1 MEQTR
6 MDPSESVMYTGD
18 TTDASGAFIKNNLI
32 VNYLPQSMTE
42 NGLRLLFQP
51 FGEIVQCKIVCD
63 RYTRQSLGYGFVR
76 YDTAESAQEAI
87 NNLNGITEYP
97 GVLLEN
103 KRIKVSHAR
112 PASKEITRSNLYIS
126 GIPLTWTSEQLAT
139 LLAEFGEVIE
149 SRVLFDP
156 VSKKPRGVGF
166 CRLGTHSSAQAAI
179 NALSGNVLSGGL
191 MPLLVKF
198 VDPPHPRRMQGFGS
212 SPPMN
217 PYGFAAVPHQGRF
230 QYQSIAFNRPI
241 NMFQQ
246 SGYVAPFHPAI
257 QPLRNERKYPGV
269 CLFIYHLPQECTEQH
284 IQQLFSSYGTVL
296 SAKVM
301 KDLNTGRN
309 KGFGFVNMLNDQQA
323 QLAIQGLNGYQMGNK
338 FLKVSPKT

>member
-1 MEQTR
+1 
-6 MDPSESVMYTGD
+6 MYND
-18 TTDASGAFIKNNLI
+18 DSGPFAKNNLI

-42 NGLRLLFQP
+42 DGLRLLFAP
-51 FGEIVQCKIVCD
+51 FGDIVQCKIVCD
-63 RYTRQSLGYGFVR
+63 RYSRQSLGYGFIR
-76 YDTAESAQEAI
+76 FETEASAQEAI
-87 NNLNGITEYP
+87 NNLNGISEYP
-97 GVLLEN
+97 GVQLEN

-126 GIPLTWTSEQLAT
+126 GIPLTWTSEQLAA
-139 LLAEFGEVIE
+139 LLSEFGDVIE

-179 NALSGNVLSGGL
+179 NSLSGKVLAGGL

-198 VDPPHPRRMQGFGS
+198 VDPPLPRGRMPQGFGAG

-217 PYGFAAVPHQGRF
+217 PYGFAAVPQGRF
-230 QYQSIAFNRPI
+230 QYQNIAFNRPI

-246 SGYVAPFHPAI
+246 QSGYVAPFQM
-257 QPLRNERKYPGV
+257 QPQRNERKYPGS

-309 KGFGFVNMLNDQQA
+309 KGFGFVNMLSDQQA
-323 QLAIQGLNGYQMGNK
+323 QLAMQGLNGYQMGNK
-338 FLKVSPKT
+338 FLKVSPKS